1 MNNEFILF
9 SKFELP
15 VRIHEELSSV
25 RCVFKAHEIDLRE
38 EYRFEGDQRVVA
50 EALGCIALP
59 RVWRERI
66 K

>member
-1 MNNEFILF
+1 ML
-9 SKFELP
+9 